1 MPLTSI
7 ENLSLGKENVRSKKE
22 LVGKA
27 GKNKEVEEKVEKK
40 EEVEEPLLKENPRR
54 CSDKSVFESDIAYF
68 QVCPDAD
75 SISRYLAD
83 VQESPGQLLD
93 RRRGA
98 QLFLIVRKT
107 PNVSLSPN
115 IIICFCLIQFCF
127 CLFPKDI
134 HWLQMK

>member
-22 LVGKA
+22 LVGKDE
-27 GKNKEVEEKVEKK
+27 KKVVEVEEKVEKK

-54 CSDKSVFESDIAYF
+54 CSDKPVFESHIAYF

-98 QLFLIVRKT
+98 SFFFSIV
-107 PNVSLSPN
+107 S
-115 IIICFCLIQFCF
+115 
-127 CLFPKDI
+127 
-134 HWLQMK
+134 

>member
-27 GKNKEVEEKVEKK
+27 GKNKEVEEKVEK
-40 EEVEEPLLKENPRR
+40 EVEEPLLKENPRR

-98 QLFLIVRKT
+98 QLFFNCQLGT
-107 PNVSLSPN
+107 GL
-115 IIICFCLIQFCF
+115 
-127 CLFPKDI
+127 PKCVTF
-134 HWLQMK
+134 HQYNFRL

>member
-54 CSDKSVFESDIAYF
+54 CSDKSIFESHIAYF
-68 QVCPDAD
+68 
-75 SISRYLAD
+75 
-83 VQESPGQLLD
+83 
-93 RRRGA
+93 
-98 QLFLIVRKT
+98 
-107 PNVSLSPN
+107 
-115 IIICFCLIQFCF
+115 
-127 CLFPKDI
+127 
-134 HWLQMK
+134 

>member
-22 LVGKA
+22 LV

-54 CSDKSVFESDIAYF
+54 CSDKSVFESHIAYF

-98 QLFLIVRKT
+98 
-107 PNVSLSPN
+107 
-115 IIICFCLIQFCF
+115 
-127 CLFPKDI
+127 
-134 HWLQMK
+134 

>member
-27 GKNKEVEEKVEKK
+27 GKNKEVEEKVEK
-40 EEVEEPLLKENPRR
+40 EVEEPLLKENPRR
-54 CSDKSVFESDIAYF
+54 CSDKSVFESHIAYF

-83 VQESPGQLLD
+83 VQECPGQLLD

-98 QLFLIVRKT
+98 QLFLIVRKI

-115 IIICFCLIQFCF
+115 IIIRFCLIQFWF

-134 HWLQMK
+134 HRLQMK

>member
-22 LVGKA
+22 LVGKDE
-27 GKNKEVEEKVEKK
+27 KKVVEVEEKVEKK

-68 QVCPDAD
+68 QVCLDAD

-98 QLFLIVRKT
+98 QLFFNCQLGT
-107 PNVSLSPN
+107 GL
-115 IIICFCLIQFCF
+115 
-127 CLFPKDI
+127 PKCVTF
-134 HWLQMK
+134 HQYNFRL